1 MKELQK
7 KYNFIDTEKKWQKYW
22 LDNKIYSFDE
32 KDNDINNIYSI
43 DTPPPH
49 VSGVLHM
56 GHIFGYSQMDII
68 ARFQRI
74 SGKNVFFPVGYDDNG
89 LPSERYVE
97 KKIGKKSKE
106 IDRSE
111 FIKICDKE
119 IQDAEQLIENLF
131 IRASYSFDF
140 DKKYR
145 TVSNI
150 SSTISQMSFLDLY
163 NKGLVYRKEEPV
175 IWDVIDQTALAQ
187 SELEDKDFESQMNYL
202 KFTTTKGKI
211 IEIMTTRPELL
222 PACVAV
228 MCHPDDTNNI
238 DDNFLITPLG
248 IKVPLIADN
257 KVEKEKGTG
266 FVMCCTFGDQ
276 TDIEWWKKYNL
287 DLKII
292 INEVGRIKIDNIKNS
307 IKREYWELDGL
318 KIKDARLKI
327 LELLENNGFIT
338 RKPQKIIHSVKIGE
352 RSKFPVEFL
361 VTKQWFIKVLEN
373 KNKLHEQ
380 TDKVEWKPDCM
391 KARLHNWID
400 GVSWDWCIS
409 RQRFF
414 GIPIPVWYSKR
425 KGEEGKIIIPSKEQ
439 LPIDPTKSL
448 PEGYTSDEVKPEIDI
463 FDTWATS
470 SISPQLST
478 LGVTDEL
485 NIDEKRFNK
494 LKIPFNLRSQGHD
507 IIRTWAFYTI
517 IKSLYHNKSIPWETI
532 MVNGWCLSS
541 DGTKM
546 SKSVGNVID
555 PIKIFDKFGSDAI
568 RYWTANS
575 TLGMD
580 TNYLEDTVKT
590 GQKLITKIFNCA
602 KFAEIHFKN
611 IKDQSKTLEE
621 DLKNTNIFEI
631 MDIWLINKLN
641 EVLEIY
647 SKNFYNYEYNKA
659 LEVLEDFFWN
669 NFCDNYLEIVK
680 IRCYGAFGIKY
691 KDIKL
696 NEKEIEI
703 VTKTQISAIK
713 TIYHVFNAILKLFSP
728 FLPVITEEIYHCL
741 YEDEF
746 NKKGSIHCRGNLPKI
761 KYFGDKKEI
770 EDIGNMVLKVISDVR
785 KYKSERNMS
794 IKDSL
799 ETVDIYSNIG
809 LNNVIEDIKNV
820 CSITNVN
827 VIISKD
833 YSIKIK

>member
-163 NKGLVYRKEEPV
+163 NKGLVYRKEELV

-228 MCHPDDTNNI
+228 MCHPDDINNI

-248 IKVPLIADN
+248 IKVPLIADD
-257 KVEKEKGTG
+257 KVEKDKGTG

-361 VTKQWFIKVLEN
+361 VTKQWFIKILEN

-380 TDKVEWKPDCM
+380 TDKIEWKPDWM

-439 LPIDPTKSL
+439 LPIDPTKSI
-448 PEGYTSDEVKPEIDI
+448 PEGYTRDEVEPEIDI

-478 LGVTDEL
+478 LGITDEL